1 MSGSDLESFKK
12 AAALAA
18 VEYVKDGMV
27 VGLGTGSTAK
37 HLIIALGEGQDRA
50 EDTGGVYFSGHSIS
64 RRTLWDRLERPRAS
78 LAA

>member
-18 VEYVKDGMV
+18 VDYVKDGMV

-37 HLIIALGEGQDRA
+37 HLVMALGEKVK
-50 EDTGGVYFSGHSIS
+50 TGLKIRGVSTSQE
-64 RRTLWDRLERPRAS
+64 TAS
-78 LAA
+78 LAATLRDRLD